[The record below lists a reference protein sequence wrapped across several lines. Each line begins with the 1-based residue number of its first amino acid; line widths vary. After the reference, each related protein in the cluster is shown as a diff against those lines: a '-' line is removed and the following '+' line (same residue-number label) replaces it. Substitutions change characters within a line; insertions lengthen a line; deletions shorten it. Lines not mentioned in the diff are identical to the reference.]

1 MNPREAAELFRRGD
15 AVALDVREPSE
26 WEQGHVAGALH
37 IPMRDLSVRG
47 GELPVE
53 TPIVVICRS
62 GNRSDVVA
70 RALRAGGYD
79 AHNLDGGLKAW
90 KREGLPLAAPG
101 RVA

>member
-1 MNPREAAELFRRGD
+1 MGPREAAEVLRRGD
-15 AVALDVREPSE
+15 AVALDVREPWE
-26 WEQGHVAGALH
+26 WEQGHVTGALH
-37 IPMRDLSVRG
+37 IPMRELAVRPDDL
-47 GELPVE
+47 PAE

-62 GNRSDVVA
+62 GNRSGVVA
-70 RALRAGGYD
+70 RALRANGHD